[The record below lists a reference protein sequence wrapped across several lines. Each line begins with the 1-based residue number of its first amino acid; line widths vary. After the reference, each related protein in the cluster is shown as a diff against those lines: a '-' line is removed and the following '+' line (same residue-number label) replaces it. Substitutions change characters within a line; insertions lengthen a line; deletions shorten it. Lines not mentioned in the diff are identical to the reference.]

1 MAKRAFRPVI
11 VTLVLGILVPT
22 AALSQE
28 RSDVDFFNSDG
39 VMIRFLDMGSGDPV
53 LLMHGLGSRLEFW
66 EAAGILS
73 ELEAAE
79 FRVIAY
85 DARGHGESEKP
96 YDDAQFG
103 REDVEDAK
111 RLLDHLSVDR
121 AHVVGYSRGSGIAAR
136 LLAYY
141 PHRVRKVVLGGWAVG
156 NPIETLSRSD
166 CLETSDLLRR
176 GEFPAPIVRAVSPPA
191 APLPSTEEQT
201 LFLQRL
207 TSENDMRALA
217 AAFRAD
223 CDAGSIS
230 SAALRATGAPILAI
244 VGEDDGF
251 LPALEAMQAEMEDDL
266 RVLIIEGADHFTAP
280 RDAAFVTGLVEFLS
294 DGDE

>member
-1 MAKRAFRPVI
+1 MAKRSFLLVI
-11 VTLVLGILVPT
+11 VILVLVPT
-22 AALSQE
+22 AAMPQE
-28 RSDVDFFNSDG
+28 RPDVDFFKSDG
-39 VMIRFLDMGSGDPV
+39 VKIRFLDAGSGDPV

-66 EAAGILS
+66 EAAGIIS
-73 ELEAAE
+73 KLEAAE

-85 DARGHGESEKP
+85 DARGHGDSGKP
-96 YDDAQFG
+96 HDVDQFG

-141 PHRVRKVVLGGWAVG
+141 PNRVRKVVLGGWAVG
-156 NPIETLSRSD
+156 NPIENLSRSD

-176 GEFPAPIVRAVSPPA
+176 GEFPAPILRAVRPPA
-191 APLPSTEEQT
+191 APLPSAEEQT
-201 LFLQRL
+201 QFVQRL

-217 AAFRAD
+217 AAFQAG
-223 CDAGSIS
+223 CDAGSMS
-230 SAALRATGAPILAI
+230 SAALRTAGASILAI
-244 VGEDDGF
+244 MGEDDGF
-251 LPALEAMQAEMEDDL
+251 LPALETMRAEMEDAL

-280 RDAAFVTGLVEFLS
+280 HHEMFVTGLIEFLA
-294 DGDE
+294 DGEE